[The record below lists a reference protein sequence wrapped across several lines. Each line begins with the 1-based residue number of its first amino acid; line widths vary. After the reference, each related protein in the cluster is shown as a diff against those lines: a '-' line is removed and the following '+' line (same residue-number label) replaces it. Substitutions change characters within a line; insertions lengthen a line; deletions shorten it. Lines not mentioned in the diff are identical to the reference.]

1 MPVRPHVWI
10 VSLPRCGTT
19 STSAALRILGWNPID
34 NPRHWDQLE
43 GHNAAGD
50 VLIATHWRE
59 LFEMFPNSKFIL
71 NTRRFTAWRK
81 SLERIPGF
89 FTSPM
94 IYDRYHRGKLFGCCP
109 QDRAGLRTAWDRHHD
124 AITSTIPPQRL
135 LELPLLSD
143 WEPLCQ
149 FLDRPI
155 PDEPFPWL
163 NRLGHQDVPIRG
175 G

>member
-1 MPVRPHVWI
+1 MNAKPHVWI

-19 STSAALRILGWNPID
+19 SLSKALRILGWNPID

-43 GHNAAGD
+43 GHDAAGD
-50 VLIATHWRE
+50 VLIATHWRD
-59 LFEMFPNSKFIL
+59 LLEMFPRSKFIL
-71 NTRRFTAWRK
+71 STRRFSAWRR
-81 SLERIPGF
+81 SLLRIPGF
-89 FTSPM
+89 WTSPM
-94 IYDRYHRGKLFGCCP
+94 IYDQYHRNTLFGCSP
-109 QDRAGLRTAWDRHHD
+109 TDRAGLRTAWDWHHD
-124 AITSTIPPQRL
+124 TIVNTIPPAQL
-135 LELPLLSD
+135 LCVPLASD

-155 PDEPFPWL
+155 PAVPFPWL